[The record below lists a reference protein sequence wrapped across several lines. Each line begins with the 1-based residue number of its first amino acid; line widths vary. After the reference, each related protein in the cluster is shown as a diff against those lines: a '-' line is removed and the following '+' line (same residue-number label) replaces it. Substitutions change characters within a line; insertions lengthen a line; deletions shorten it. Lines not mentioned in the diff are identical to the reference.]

1 MHSPLEQFEI
11 KTLIPLHFGDVDLSF
26 TNSSLFMFLSLV
38 FIFTLL
44 TYGTRK
50 ISLVPSRL
58 QSLNEMLFE
67 LVEDLV
73 VGTSGP
79 DARKYIPFVFTI
91 FMFILTC
98 NLLGMIPYSFA
109 VTTHIAVTFSMA
121 IVVFLGITLIGFI
134 RHGFHFLSLFLP
146 KGTPVVMAPLMVFTE
161 VFAYFVRPFS
171 LSLRLA
177 ANMTA
182 GHIVMKVIAS
192 FALMSG
198 VLGVLPFAL
207 LTLLTGFEIFVAV
220 LQAYIFTILSCVYLS
235 DAIKLH

>member
-11 KTLIPLHFGDVDLSF
+11 KPLIPFNYGNIDLSF
-26 TNSSLFMFLSLV
+26 TNSSLFMVLSLAC
-38 FIFTLL
+38 IFALL
-44 TYGTRK
+44 FLGIRK
-50 ISLVPSRL
+50 ASLIPSRL
-58 QSLNEMLFE
+58 QSINEMLFE
-67 LVEDLV
+67 MVEDLV

-79 DARKYIPFVFTI
+79 DARKYIPFIFTI

-109 VTTHIAVTFSMA
+109 VTTHIAVTFAMA
-121 IVVFLGITLIGFI
+121 IVVFIGITLIGFI

-146 KGTPVVMAPLMVFTE
+146 QGTPLVMAPLMVFTE

-192 FALMSG
+192 FALMAG
-198 VLGVLPFAL
+198 ILGVLPFAL
-207 LTLLTGFEIFVAV
+207 LVMLTGFELFVAV